1 MRFGEC
7 VVKSQLYPFVL
18 NITGGVE
25 DIGRFKAIVEDSSDM
40 AGYCFSFS
48 EIAETAQLDPINY
61 KVDEKNIFEWRSES
75 IALADRVSALEHH
88 RDHVVNDNRVLTL
101 QLVRA
106 LNAKPPYKDL
116 LDLVAD
122 LEGYLMAITRRNGA
136 PDEAN

>member
-1 MRFGEC
+1 
-7 VVKSQLYPFVL
+7 
-18 NITGGVE
+18 
-25 DIGRFKAIVEDSSDM
+25 M